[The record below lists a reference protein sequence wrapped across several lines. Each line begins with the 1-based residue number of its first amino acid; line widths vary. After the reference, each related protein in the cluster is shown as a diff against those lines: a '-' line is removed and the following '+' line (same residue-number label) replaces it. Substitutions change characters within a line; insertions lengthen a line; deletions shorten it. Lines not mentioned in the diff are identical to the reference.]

1 MIRLILN
8 AIYIIGFFI
17 ESIPLTRRQRRIAAS
32 DPEQAIRSS
41 FSIVTKVLRRIGAL
55 SGVRLTVRGLENIP
69 KDQPAL
75 FICNHR
81 SLFDI
86 VTLFP
91 LLPNPTTFIAKNNLE
106 KVPLVSNWMRLMRCP
121 FLDRENTGDGLRI
134 VRDSMQLIRDGISVC
149 VFPEGTRTP
158 GDEML
163 PFKEGTFMIAQKT
176 GCPVVPVAV
185 MDTEHVFENHKPFIH
200 AGPVTICFGEP
211 VDMASLDRG
220 ARRQVPARVQQ
231 TIADMIAQERKQDS

>member
-8 AIYIIGFFI
+8 VLYLIGFFI
-17 ESIPLTRRQRRIAAS
+17 ESIPLTRRQKRLAAK

-41 FSIVTKVLRRIGAL
+41 FSIATNVLRRIASL
-55 SGVRLTVRGLENIP
+55 SGVRLTVKGLENIP

-106 KVPLVSNWMRLMRCP
+106 KVPLVSNWMKLMRCP

-176 GCPVVPVAV
+176 GCLVVPVAV
-185 MDTEHVFENHKPFIH
+185 MDTEHIFENHKPFIH
-200 AGPVTICFGEP
+200 AGAVTICFGEP
-211 VDMASLDRG
+211 VNMASLDRSI
-220 ARRQVPARVQQ
+220 RRQVPARVQQ